1 MWVCSILSRP
11 NKSSKNIYIQKLK
24 YLSLITRLRK
34 IEHRPNK
41 PYKYIYFQMYIKNIF
56 IYRENSNPD
65 ISVTFKNKNK
75 FLLRLNE
82 QSGNYFK
89 WGNF

>member
-1 MWVCSILSRP
+1 M
-11 NKSSKNIYIQKLK
+11 
-24 YLSLITRLRK
+24 RK

-41 PYKYIYFQMYIKNIF
+41 PYKNIYFQMYIKNIF
-56 IYRENSNPD
+56 IYNENSNPD

>member
-1 MWVCSILSRP
+1 
-11 NKSSKNIYIQKLK
+11 
-24 YLSLITRLRK
+24 
-34 IEHRPNK
+34 
-41 PYKYIYFQMYIKNIF
+41 MYIKNIF
-56 IYRENSNPD
+56 IYNEISNPY